1 MSGQISIL
9 LLLLLLLL
17 HFGKKSFFIQQ
28 CRNLK
33 RRSGKKKK
41 RQVYQ
46 HLKNVIAWIFARGC
60 NLFPLFFYFHDTL
73 NWNIERGCI
82 KGEKK
87 RTIDKEEKK
96 GRVKERLAGR
106 QTEEGGSSS
115 TCVWF
120 TAVGYNLPDQREIQ
134 LFFQIDTL
142 KQDYIGWGLVLI
154 SDYRYQT
161 KEVIAFQHTKRMAA
175 PFRDQRRENSD
186 VWDLF
191 CLRWN
196 ILLDNLFFLNLHSNQ
211 YCQHALSL

>member
-1 MSGQISIL
+1 MERN
-9 LLLLLLLL
+9 
-17 HFGKKSFFIQQ
+17 HFLFSNVGIWKGEV
-28 CRNLK
+28 
-33 RRSGKKKK
+33 GKKKK
-41 RQVYQ
+41 KDKSTNIWKMWLHGYLHVA
-46 HLKNVIAWIFARGC
+46 VIFF
-60 NLFPLFFYFHDTL
+60 LFFFYFHDTL

-96 GRVKERLAGR
+96 GRVKERLAAR

-134 LFFQIDTL
+134 LFFQIDRL

-196 ILLDNLFFLNLHSNQ
+196 ILLDNFFSKI
-211 YCQHALSL
+211 CTVISTVSTP